1 MLALLGTRARTVTI
15 FGKSWKLHATDV
27 LGVSPELN
35 IELIESS
42 VRLLVDNGSEVIYD
56 AEHFFDGF
64 DDARNYAL
72 QTLKAV
78 AGGGAKCLVLCDT
91 NGGRLPLEIQ
101 EGVRTVMAEID
112 LQIGIHAHNDAGMGE
127 ANAVLAVQASAR
139 HVQGTFN
146 GYGEWC
152 SNANLASIIPTLKL
166 KLGIDCIHDNQLKQL
181 TEVSRLIS
189 ELANLPHDERQPY
202 VDMHAALADKGGMHI
217 DAVRKNRQ
225 TFEHIDPEL
234 VGNGRI
240 S

>member
-1 MLALLGTRARTVTI
+1 M
-15 FGKSWKLHATDV
+15 
-27 LGVSPELN
+27 
-35 IELIESS
+35 
-42 VRLLVDNGSEVIYD
+42 IYD

-64 DDARNYAL
+64 DDARDYAL
-72 QTLKAV
+72 RTLKAV

-101 EGVRTVMAEID
+101 EGVRAVMAEID
-112 LQIGIHAHNDAGMGE
+112 LQIGIHAHNDASMGE
-127 ANAVLAVQASAR
+127 ANAVLAVQAGAR

-152 SNANLASIIPTLKL
+152 GNANLASIIPTLKL
-166 KLGIDCIHDNQLKQL
+166 KLGIDCIHDNQLEQL
-181 TEVSRLIS
+181 MEVSRLIS
-189 ELANLPHDERQPY
+189 ELANLPYDERQPY
-202 VDMHAALADKGGMHI
+202 VGSSVFAHKGGMHI

-234 VGNGRI
+234 VANGRI